1 MNKLSQILCAILVAC
16 FTLPLWAHTLNNDAD
31 DAQKRKS
38 HYAFLEA
45 MHKKA
50 VNEFDSYLDL
60 LRHAYAL
67 DSTNTAIAHHLGYA
81 LLITGNRNPQ
91 ITDYA
96 LGLMKSHFSAHPDD
110 YYENAVYGNVCNK
123 LGRDKEALA
132 VWEKLFEIYPN
143 KQDVLASLAEIYAK
157 NKNFNKAI
165 ALYDTI
171 ESREGKSANI
181 TLRKIS
187 YHMAANDSTGTVN
200 EARALLSS
208 APANVDFNLLMGNV
222 FLQYDQND
230 SALVYF
236 NKAHDIDPDNGMV
249 YLYRSDYYRV
259 LGDTIN
265 YNQEIYNALISKSI
279 DVEDKLEI
287 LTEYIR
293 TELADGEPQDE
304 RIDSLFHVLIDQ
316 HPHEAAIHNLFSQYL
331 GTISD
336 FSGAAEQ
343 LGYVVDLDPT
353 NAQNWKQLVLLYL
366 LGGDY
371 QSVLD
376 NAPKALEF
384 NPDNIE
390 LYQYIASAYLQIK
403 EYDKSIETFQKA
415 YEHCDSTDFVARSN
429 FIAGMGD
436 AYVAAG
442 DTLSAYKQY
451 EKAIEIYQGNLMAM
465 NNYAYF
471 LALDETDLDKAE
483 RLSATTIRYEPQ
495 NPTYLDTYAWIFF
508 KKGEYSLALTYMKSA
523 MTYSQEK
530 GESPSA
536 ELHEHYGD
544 ALFMNGFHEEAV
556 KQWELA
562 LKLDPDSEL
571 LQRKVKHKTFFF
583 K

>member
-1 MNKLSQILCAILVAC
+1 MNKLAQILCVILAAY
-16 FTLPLWAHTLNNDAD
+16 FTLPLWARTDNNSGDEAM
-31 DAQKRKS
+31 KRKS

-50 VNEFDSYLDL
+50 VNEYDSYLDL

-67 DSTNTAIAHHLGYA
+67 DSSNTAIAHHLGYA

-91 ITDYA
+91 VNDYA
-96 LGLMKSHFSAHPDD
+96 LQLMKSHFIAHPDD
-110 YYENAVYGNVCNK
+110 YFENAVYGNVCNK
-123 LGRDKEALA
+123 LGRDKEALT

-143 KQDVLASLAEIYAK
+143 KPDVLASLAEIYAK
-157 NKNFNKAI
+157 NKNFDKAI

-171 ESREGKSANI
+171 ESREGKSTHI
-181 TLRKIS
+181 TLRKIG
-187 YHMAANDSTGTVN
+187 YRMAANDSVGTIK
-200 EARALLSS
+200 EAHNLVSS

-222 FLQYDQND
+222 FLQYAQND
-230 SALVYF
+230 SALFYF

-259 LGDTIN
+259 LGDTVL
-265 YNQEIYNALISKSI
+265 YNQEIYNALISKTI
-279 DVEDKLEI
+279 DIEDKLEI

-293 TELADGEPQDE
+293 TQLADGKPQDE
-304 RIDSLFHVLIDQ
+304 RIDSLFRVLIDQ

-331 GTISD
+331 GTIGD
-336 FSGAAEQ
+336 YGGAAEQ

-353 NAQNWKQLVLLYL
+353 NAQNWKQLVLLFL
-366 LGGDY
+366 LDEDFE
-371 QSVLD
+371 SVLA

-403 EYDKSIETFQKA
+403 EYDKSIETFQRA
-415 YEHCDSTDFVARSN
+415 YDHCDSTDIVSRSN
-429 FIAGMGD
+429 FVAGIGD

-442 DTLSAYKQY
+442 DTLSAFKQY

-471 LALDETDLDKAE
+471 LALDESDLNKAE
-483 RLSATTIRYEPQ
+483 RLSAQTIKYEPQ
-495 NPTYLDTYAWIFF
+495 NATYLDTYAWIFF
-508 KKGEYSLALTYMKSA
+508 KKGEYGLALTYMKSA
-523 MTYSQEK
+523 MTYSQEN
-530 GESPSA
+530 GEKPSA
-536 ELHEHYGD
+536 ELLEHYGD

-562 LKLDPDSEL
+562 LELNSDSEI